1 MVGIAM
7 YTLLVVT
14 SSTTTEAILNL
25 QLKLDFFLKTD
36 ICMGMFKEFS
46 KITTNEYLAM
56 RFRIRLVME
65 IGLLII
71 LCAL

>member
-1 MVGIAM
+1 MN
-7 YTLLVVT
+7 TSLVVT
-14 SSTTTEAILNL
+14 SSPMTEVTSNL
-25 QLKLDFFLKTD
+25 QLKLDFFVKSD